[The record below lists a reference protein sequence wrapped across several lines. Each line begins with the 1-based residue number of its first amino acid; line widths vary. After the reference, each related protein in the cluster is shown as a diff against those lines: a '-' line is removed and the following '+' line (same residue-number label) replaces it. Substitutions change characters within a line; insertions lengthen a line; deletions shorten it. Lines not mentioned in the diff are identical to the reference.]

1 MRFSAHTGVDCPEAV
16 KWLRK
21 TADQGAPSGQ
31 FLLGYMYERGLGL
44 PQDYVLAYMWLNL
57 AAAHGDEK
65 WKNHRDLI
73 AKIVTAPQLAEAQK
87 LALEWKPIKQTDR

>member
-73 AKIVTAPQLAEAQK
+73 AKIVSAPQLAEAQK
-87 LALEWKPIKQTDR
+87 LAREWKPIKQTDR